1 MVGIKNNVMLGFRL
15 SFLAIFL
22 PIRCLNSFVS
32 ASQLKWQIEIC
43 ENLKC
48 CHIAEQKL
56 IYILCNY

>member
-22 PIRCLNSFVS
+22 SIRCLNSFVS

-48 CHIAEQKL
+48 CHIAEK
-56 IYILCNY
+56 N